1 MGLFDRIAEKIKS
14 HDPAEHRTEETSSP
28 QTPWT
33 GGELVL
39 APSSHTAEECFY
51 GDGEYRIAFRVND
64 SFKPAKSHAGEVE
77 MPHTYAPH
85 DEYGVEGAYPYLAVQ
100 CDDAVYGAV
109 EAYKEGGTVP
119 GALELTPLSGTLA
132 GFHDAAERVKFYFRA
147 KIEYY
152 GSLMYFYG
160 MDLCG
165 GTLENQGLCM
175 VYPKVLAG
183 TEAERRLMS
192 VLDEAA
198 ETCTEERMA

>member
-1 MGLFDRIAEKIKS
+1 MGLFDRIAEKFKS

-28 QTPWT
+28 QTPWS

-39 APSSHTAEECFY
+39 APSSHAAEEYFY
-51 GDGEYRIAFRVND
+51 GEVEYRISFRVND
-64 SFKPAKSHAGEVE
+64 AFKPAKSHAGEVE
-77 MPHTYAPH
+77 MLHTYAPY
-85 DEYGVEGAYPYLAVQ
+85 DEYGEEGAYPCLAVQ

-119 GALELTPLSGTLA
+119 GALELTPLSGT
-132 GFHDAAERVKFYFRA
+132 FYFRA
-147 KIEYY
+147 KTEYY

-175 VYPKVLAG
+175 VYPKELAG
-183 TEAERRLMS
+183 TEAERGLMAL
-192 VLDEAA
+192 LDEAA
-198 ETCTEERMA
+198 ESFTEERLA

>member
-1 MGLFDRIAEKIKS
+1 MGLFDRIAEKFKS
-14 HDPAEHRTEETSSP
+14 HDPAEHRAEEDAPFRSA
-28 QTPWT
+28 WT

-77 MPHTYAPH
+77 MPHTYAPY
-85 DEYGVEGAYPYLAVQ
+85 DEYGEEGTYPYLAVQ

-119 GALELTPLSGTLA
+119 GALELTPMSGT
-132 GFHDAAERVKFYFRA
+132 FYFRA

-165 GTLENQGLCM
+165 ETLENQGLCM
-175 VYPKVLAG
+175 VYPKELAG
-183 TEAERRLMS
+183 TETERRLMS
-192 VLDEAA
+192 VLDEVA
-198 ETCTEERMA
+198 ESYREERKA